1 MTLLSFIIINAQ
13 NRSNFRGLGINV
25 DSVKQKLASAK
36 EDTAKVNLLFYLA
49 GGYTFSYPDTAA
61 SYAAQG
67 YQLAQ
72 KINYKSGEAHCLG
85 ALCLNLTSL
94 GNFPAALNFGF
105 QSLSIFENLHDTT
118 SLIWTNIQLMNCY
131 RQQEDYEEALIFG
144 YKAKSLFRLSH
155 PDSNQISVA
164 LSVIGSVYEK
174 INQLDSALYYA
185 QKAYTWDKG
194 WSGLFQTLG
203 EIYAKMGHKDLAL
216 DYYRK
221 GIPVATK
228 EVNSISLV
236 AIYNDMSKVFEST
249 GNTDSS
255 IYYAN
260 RSITQEGVH
269 ANPEGLLSASTQL
282 ASLYESRRMPD
293 STIKYLK
300 LAIALNDSLSS
311 RKKTREA
318 QNFSFNEK
326 LHRQELASQQQQ
338 EENKIKIYTLFAV
351 IILFLLTAFF
361 LWRNNRHKQEVNKLL
376 QQQKEEL
383 QNTLTELKSTQAQLI
398 QSEKMASLG
407 ELTAG
412 IAHEIQNPLN
422 FVNNFSEV
430 SVELADEL
438 KDELNKVQLTAKEK
452 ENLKTLVDDLVQNQQ
467 KINHHGK
474 RADSIV
480 KDMLQHSRTSTGQ
493 KEFTDI
499 NALADEYLRLS
510 YHGLRAK
517 DKTFNATLQTD
528 FDENVGKINIISQDI
543 GRVFLNLFTNAF
555 YSVLQKKKQLN
566 NNLPA
571 GQAGFEP
578 TVYVSTKKLDN
589 KIEIRVKDNGAGIPQ
604 KVMDKIFQPFF
615 TTKPVGQGTGLGLSL
630 SYDII
635 TKGHGGTIKVETKE
649 GECAEFIIVLPVKE
663 NSE

>member
-1 MTLLSFIIINAQ
+1 MKKIIFVYILTLLSFIIINAQ

-430 SVELADEL
+430 SNELLDEMEE
-438 KDELNKVQLTAKEK
+438 ELNKGNNAEVKNIAGDVKQNLEK
-452 ENLKTLVDDLVQNQQ
+452 IL
-467 KINHHGK
+467 HHGK
-474 RADSIV
+474 RADAIV
-480 KDMLQHSRTSTGQ
+480 KGMLQHSRVSTGQ
-493 KEFTDI
+493 KELTDI
-499 NALADEYLRLS
+499 NALVDEYLRLS
-510 YHGLRAK
+510 YRGLRAK
-517 DKTFNATLQTD
+517 DKSFNATLQTD
-528 FDENVGKINIISQDI
+528 FDTTIGKINIVPQDI
-543 GRVFLNLFTNAF
+543 GRVLLNLFNNAF
-555 YSVLQKKKQLN
+555 YSVM
-566 NNLPA
+566 PP
-571 GQAGFEP
+571 GP
-578 TVYVSTKKLDN
+578 
-589 KIEIRVKDNGAGIPQ
+589 
-604 KVMDKIFQPFF
+604 
-615 TTKPVGQGTGLGLSL
+615 
-630 SYDII
+630 
-635 TKGHGGTIKVETKE
+635 
-649 GECAEFIIVLPVKE
+649 
-663 NSE
+663 